1 MYVLIYYTLLHCTA
15 LASLLLSLIRI
26 MTEIKSHT
34 TLTVSP
40 LPQQTSDPHR
50 KCTLNIGTKCPTTWV
65 WTLSSGM
72 LLEIWLAFMC
82 GELRTCKLCPFPV
95 KHGASS
101 SQEMLILYSL
111 QHHMEAGIMNTW
123 ENWFL
128 LTMYFNSYIHFSV
141 VVCLSSHLFTMEEL
155 SNISTSGWEKRHQQM
170 RWWRHQ

>member
-1 MYVLIYYTLLHCTA
+1 MWKLMYVLIYYTLLHCTA

-101 SQEMLILYSL
+101 LQEMLILYSL
-111 QHHMEAGIMNTW
+111 QHHMEAGIMTTKLI
-123 ENWFL
+123 FL
-128 LTMYFNSYIHFSV
+128 DNAI
-141 VVCLSSHLFTMEEL
+141 
-155 SNISTSGWEKRHQQM
+155 
-170 RWWRHQ
+170 